1 MNGEKTTRDLR
12 LQYTI
17 ICEDVRLEVN
27 HKLSLMG
34 LFYAIQV
41 PQLPVTLL
49 KMAIV
54 NHWSGEGQYLAEVR
68 ANSEKSKLAVV
79 ALNPKNGEQ
88 LATGELTFIDNS
100 VDMTTGTVTL
110 KGTFANEDRALW
122 PGAFVDVRLRLR
134 VENDA
139 IVVPASAVTV
149 GQRGTQVFVVK
160 DNKAE
165 LRPVKVRRTVGDDTI
180 IEQGVQAGEKVVTN
194 GQSRLVPG
202 AAVTIKPPLESS
214 SPTSDAANAGATGR
228 QTTEIGG

>member
-68 ANSEKSKLAVV
+68 ILTPDRSQPIAVSPPSPFEVPTNGFADNVTIFANVSFPAAGNYVVQTLINSNLFSEQVL
-79 ALNPKNGEQ
+79 
-88 LATGELTFIDNS
+88 
-100 VDMTTGTVTL
+100 TVT
-110 KGTFANEDRALW
+110 
-122 PGAFVDVRLRLR
+122 
-134 VENDA
+134 
-139 IVVPASAVTV
+139 
-149 GQRGTQVFVVK
+149 
-160 DNKAE
+160 
-165 LRPVKVRRTVGDDTI
+165 DTLSQQ
-180 IEQGVQAGEKVVTN
+180 EVVT
-194 GQSRLVPG
+194 SE
-202 AAVTIKPPLESS
+202 TI
-214 SPTSDAANAGATGR
+214 
-228 QTTEIGG
+228 Q